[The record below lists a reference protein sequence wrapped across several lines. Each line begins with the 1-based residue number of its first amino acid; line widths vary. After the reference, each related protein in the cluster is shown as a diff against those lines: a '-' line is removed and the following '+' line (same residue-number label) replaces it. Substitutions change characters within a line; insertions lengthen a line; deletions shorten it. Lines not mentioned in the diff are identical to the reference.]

1 METRARH
8 VAVAGAEGRLIGV
21 RRGDGPGPMLLCVA
35 ALHGNEPSGVEA
47 LERVFARLE
56 ADDPE
61 LGGAI
66 VGLSGNLGALARH
79 HRFIDEDLNRV
90 WQRERVAA
98 ILESLRAGDATGDP
112 SAAPDAPP
120 GPSDTPLPMIGSAE
134 LAEQRALLAAIRGFV
149 REARGPVYVLD
160 LHTTSSESAPF
171 TTLGDTLQNRVF
183 ALHLPIPVVLGL
195 EEQIDGA
202 MLQYFDRLGWCG
214 IGVEGG
220 AHRDPASASAHE
232 ATVWIL
238 LEALG
243 VVPRS
248 AVPDPDGKRDRLAR
262 AAAGLPRVV
271 DVRYRHAIAP
281 EDAFAMDAGF
291 RNFQPIR
298 KGQRLGSDAR
308 GAVNAPEGGLIFMP
322 LYQKQGDDGFFIV
335 RPVRPVWL
343 GISRWL
349 RGRRLGDRATWIPG
363 VLRHPDREDAVIL
376 APWASNRA
384 VIGLLHLLGYNV
396 RRERGRVVMV
406 RRVETARPGGP
417 LDLME

>member
-8 VAVAGAEGRLIGV
+8 AAGAGDRERLIGL
-21 RRGDGPGPMLLCVA
+21 RRGGGDGPMLLCVA

-47 LERVFARLE
+47 LGRVFARLE
-56 ADDPE
+56 REDPE
-61 LGGAI
+61 LRGDI
-66 VGLSGNLGALARH
+66 VGLSGNLEALARE

-90 WQRERVAA
+90 WQRDRVAA
-98 ILESLRAGDATGDP
+98 ILESVRAGETTADP
-112 SAAPDAPP
+112 DAAPDAAAT
-120 GPSDTPLPMIGSAE
+120 GSDGALPMIGSAE
-134 LAEQRALLAAIRGFV
+134 LAEQRALLASIRRVV
-149 REARGPVYVLD
+149 RQARGPVYVLD

-171 TTLGDTLQNRVF
+171 STLGDTLQNRAF

-220 AHRDPASASAHE
+220 AHRDPGSVAAHE
-232 ATVWIL
+232 ATVWVL

-243 VVPRS
+243 ILPP
-248 AVPDPDGKRDRLAR
+248 AGIPDAAAHTRLLGR
-262 AAAGLPRVV
+262 AAAGLPRVL

-281 EDAFAMDAGF
+281 EDAFAMDPGF
-291 RNFQPIR
+291 RNFARVR
-298 KGQRLGSDAR
+298 KGQPLGHDVR
-308 GAVNAPEGGLIFMP
+308 GPVTAPVEGLIFMP

-343 GISRWL
+343 RISRWL
-349 RGRRLGDRATWIPG
+349 RSRRLDDRATWIPG

-376 APWASNRA
+376 APWAANRV
-384 VIGLLHLLGYNV
+384 VIGMLHLLGYNV

-406 RRVETARPGGP
+406 RRVETARRGGP
-417 LDLME
+417 LDLLG

>member
-8 VAVAGAEGRLIGV
+8 AAGAPGEDRLIGF
-21 RRGDGPGPMLLCVA
+21 RRGRGGGPMLLCIA

-47 LERVFARLE
+47 LSRVFARLE
-56 ADDPE
+56 SDDPD
-61 LGGAI
+61 LRGDI
-66 VGLSGNLGALARH
+66 VGLSGNLEASARD

-90 WQRERVAA
+90 WQRDRVAA
-98 ILESLRAGDATGDP
+98 ILQSLRAGDATADAT
-112 SAAPDAPP
+112 AAPDAPP
-120 GPSDTPLPMIGSAE
+120 APSDTPLPMIGSAE
-134 LAEQRALLAAIRGFV
+134 LAEQRALLAAIRGSV

-171 TTLGDTLQNRVF
+171 STLGDTLQNRAF

-195 EEQIDGA
+195 EERIDGA

-220 AHRDPASASAHE
+220 AHGDPASVAAHE
-232 ATVWIL
+232 AAVWIL
-238 LEALG
+238 LDALG
-243 VVPRS
+243 IVPRS
-248 AVPDPDGKRDRLAR
+248 AVPDPAGMRDVLAG

-271 DVRYRHAIAP
+271 DVRYRHAITP
-281 EDAFAMDAGF
+281 EDAFAMDPGF

-298 KGQRLGSDAR
+298 KRERLGRDAR
-308 GAVNAPEGGLIFMP
+308 GAVTAPVGGLIFMP

-343 GISRWL
+343 GVSRWL
-349 RGRRLGDRATWIPG
+349 RSHRLGDRATWIPG
-363 VLRHPDREDAVIL
+363 VLRHPDREDAVVL
-376 APWASNRA
+376 APWAANRI

-406 RRVETARPGGP
+406 RRVETGRPGGP
-417 LDLME
+417 LDLLE